1 MVDKLQGA
9 NAPELA
15 NKVAKWAGPNTT
27 MREAVPAS
35 VGLASGANV
44 IEAVKNDLT
53 AHATHQHTPP
63 GKTAAHNSLPEVE
76 KGELHK
82 LVNSKPVMLFMKGT
96 AGEPRCGF
104 SRKVVEA
111 LNAVGVQFDTFDI
124 LSDETV
130 RQGLKTYSNWPTF
143 PQLYV
148 QGELLGGCDIV
159 LEMKENGE
167 LKEVCVLLAFLTY
180 SSVVLCLSKGVFT
193 LGSKTKAK
201 CKIKRSYLWRAKNW
215 TREGHTKD
223 QDMEKMKWS

>member
-27 MREAVPAS
+27 IHEAAPAS
-35 VGLASGANV
+35 AGLASGAHV
-44 IEAVKNDLT
+44 IEAVKKDLT
-53 AHATHQHTPP
+53 AHATHQQTLP
-63 GKTAAHNSLPEVE
+63 GKTAAHNSLAEVE

-82 LVNSKPVMLFMKGT
+82 LVNSKPVLLFMKGT
-96 AGEPRCGF
+96 AREPRCGF

-167 LKEVCVLLAFLTY
+167 LKEVCVLLAFPTY
-180 SSVVLCLSKGVFT
+180 SSFVLCLSKGV
-193 LGSKTKAK
+193 L
-201 CKIKRSYLWRAKNW
+201 
-215 TREGHTKD
+215 H
-223 QDMEKMKWS
+223 